1 MADVQESKEQVAIK
15 TVSRSILTSKL
26 LDNLQSEIDI
36 MKSLSNRHITR
47 LMDIVVS
54 VRNSMRMR
62 ALH

>member
-54 VRNSMRMR
+54 VRNSTRMR
-62 ALH
+62 APH